1 MIHMNPDF
9 SPWGKI
15 DWSETLIPG
24 IDMVATPSHGGIMV
38 SREASFMLTPA
49 ARKCG
54 HWQDGYLCFEE
65 DTEENIVLRELL
77 DQNLWQIPDRI
88 QDRAAF
94 QASIDRVIQD
104 YHPEYWKAR
113 EKRLAAAAKHT
124 PGRPNFPQR

>member
-1 MIHMNPDF
+1 MDPDF

-15 DWSETLIPG
+15 DWMETLIPG
-24 IDMVATPSHGGIMV
+24 VDMVATPSHGGIMV

-54 HWQDGYLCFEE
+54 HWQGGYLCFEE

-88 QDRAAF
+88 KDRPAF
-94 QASIDRVIQD
+94 EANINQVIQT

-113 EKRLAAAAKHT
+113 EKRMAFVAKNTH
-124 PGRPNFPQR
+124 RHPNTPQR